1 MFNNVLIFRQRVLY
15 SMKIG
20 LRQTVHLCLM
30 VLMNLLSK
38 IYHHLLKMFRYVP
51 SEGNLS
57 RVHSDEMSDDGIIQ
71 NNLKADLANWI
82 NQNRVPHVYGDK
94 LLKILHVYHPELPLT
109 TRTLVGTSRETVA
122 VEEMN
127 PGSYFHIGIEAGL
140 KAILNYLQIP
150 ELNVTVKIFVGV
162 DGVNL
167 TKSSSSQF
175 WVIVGY
181 LENFRD
187 SPPFVIGVYHGHA
200 KPDDCNNFLRNLVEE
215 DLGLYE

>member
-1 MFNNVLIFRQRVLY
+1 M
-15 SMKIG
+15 
-20 LRQTVHLCLM
+20 
-30 VLMNLLSK
+30 
-38 IYHHLLKMFRYVP
+38 
-51 SEGNLS
+51 
-57 RVHSDEMSDDGIIQ
+57 HSDEMSDDGIIQ

-181 LENFRD
+181 LENFKD